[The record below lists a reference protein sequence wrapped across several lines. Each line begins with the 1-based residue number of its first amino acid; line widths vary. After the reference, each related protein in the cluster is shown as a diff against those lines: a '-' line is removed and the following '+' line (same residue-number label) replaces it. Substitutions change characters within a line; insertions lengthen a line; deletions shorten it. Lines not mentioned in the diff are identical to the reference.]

1 MSIVKKLEIVCPGMK
16 ELARL
21 LEGNAMLLL
30 VGDALATVPGD
41 LHRDTVSQ

>member
-30 VGDALATVPGD
+30 VGKALGTVTAD
-41 LHRDTVSQ
+41 LQRDTVSQ